1 MASKTKYFGTDG
13 IRGLAGEG
21 KLSKS
26 RIAHLG
32 LALGE
37 FVSAQKSGGL
47 VVIGRDTRR
56 SGHWIEDLLVTGL
69 TAHGVNVKLLGVLPT
84 AAASYLTVVSGG
96 DLGIMIT
103 ASHNPYHDNG
113 VKFFGPDGRKIGQK
127 AQSDLE
133 ALMDQDLD
141 FPVHVTTGKIRRNE
155 QMKFDYIDKIIST
168 LESKPALENLS
179 VVLDCANG
187 AAFET
192 GPELLRRLKLKS
204 LHVIGQQPNGMNINA
219 GCGSTHPEKLSAAVQ
234 AHKADIGI
242 ALDGDADR
250 LIMCDE
256 TGRVVDGDQIMGAL
270 ALNWKSKG
278 HLIGGGLV
286 ATVMSNLG
294 LERLMIQSKLELI
307 RTKVG
312 DRHVAAAMES
322 GGYNLGGEQSGH
334 LLMPDYLPTGD
345 GMLAA
350 LQVLSVLG
358 QSAAPAS
365 EALNLFKPV
374 PQILVNVR
382 YDGPTPLDNPIV
394 KKAIKDASEE
404 FGDNGRVLIRASG
417 TEPVIRVMTEGDDE
431 AQVKSVAE
439 NLADII
445 KAHS

>member
-1 MASKTKYFGTDG
+1 MASQTKYFGTDG

-32 LALGE
+32 LALGKY
-37 FVSAQKSGGL
+37 VSGQKPGSI
-47 VVIGRDTRR
+47 VVIGKDTRR
-56 SGHWIEDLLVTGL
+56 SGQWIEDLLVTGL
-69 TAHGVNVKLLGVLPT
+69 TAYGVNAVLLGVLPT
-84 AAASYLTVVSGG
+84 AAASYLTVVSKA

-113 VKFFGPDGRKIGQK
+113 VKFFGADGRKIGE
-127 AQSDLE
+127 AMQSDLE
-133 ALMDQDLD
+133 TSMDQEIDL
-141 FPVHVTTGKIRRNE
+141 PAHIMTGKIQHNE
-155 QMKFDYIDKIIST
+155 QLKSSYMDKIIST
-168 LESKPALENLS
+168 LENSSGLENMS

-192 GPELLRRLKLKS
+192 GPALLRRLKLKA
-204 LHVIGQQPNGMNINA
+204 LHVIGVEPDGVNINA
-219 GCGSTHPEKLSAAVQ
+219 DCGSTHPEKLCEAVR

-270 ALNWKSKG
+270 ALNWQSKDL
-278 HLIGGGLV
+278 LIGGALV

-294 LERLMIQSKLELI
+294 LERLMAQNKLNLI

-312 DRHVAAAMES
+312 DRHVAAAMTKD
-322 GGYNLGGEQSGH
+322 GYNLGGEQSGH

-358 QSAAPAS
+358 EGTKPAS
-365 EALNLFKPV
+365 EALNLFSPV
-374 PQILVNVR
+374 PQLLVNVR
-382 YDGPTPLDNPIV
+382 YDGATPLDNPIV
-394 KKAIKDASEE
+394 KKAIQDADQE
-404 FGDNGRVLIRASG
+404 FGENGRVLIRASG
-417 TEPVIRVMTEGDDE
+417 TEPVIRVMTEGDDA
-431 AQVKSVAE
+431 AQVKSVAH